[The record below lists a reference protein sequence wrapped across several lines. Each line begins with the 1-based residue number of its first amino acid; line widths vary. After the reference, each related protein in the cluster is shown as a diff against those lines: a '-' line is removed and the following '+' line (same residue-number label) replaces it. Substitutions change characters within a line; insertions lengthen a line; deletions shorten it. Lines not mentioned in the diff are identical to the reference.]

1 MLPLHDDNP
10 TRRLPLVTLAIIVL
24 NVLAFIF
31 WEPTFAGGSPNEKQ
45 AKQISFFYCHAEV
58 PWEVTH
64 QENLA
69 EGGDEAVEELDEQD
83 PLGPGNREEYAD
95 FQRFLRQR
103 CPDKSWW
110 QSIFVAM
117 FLHGGW
123 LHLGGNMLFL
133 WIFGNN
139 VEDRLGPILY
149 VPFYIGAGIAAAIGQ
164 LLVDTNSVVP
174 NLGASGA
181 IAGVLGAYLVMFPR
195 RRVLTLVFFFFITAI
210 WLPAWVVLGAWFV
223 LQLFNGVGAVT
234 AGIDTGVAF
243 FAHIGGF
250 VFGAVVALLFFPKEG
265 LGARPPPPRPDF
277 RAGRRGWGRRQAP
290 PPEEGWRPY

>member
-10 TRRLPLVTLAIIVL
+10 TRRFAWVTLAVIAL
-24 NVLAFIF
+24 NVAAFLF
-31 WEPTFAGGSPNEKQ
+31 WEPTFASGPSKDQKQ
-45 AKQISFFYCHAEV
+45 AVFFYCHAEV

-69 EGGDEAVEELDEQD
+69 EGGGEAVGAMDEQD
-83 PLGPGNREEYAD
+83 PLGPGDRADYAGV
-95 FQRFLRQR
+95 QRVLQR
-103 CPDKSWW
+103 SCPSKSWW

-139 VEDRLGPILY
+139 VEDRLGPLLY
-149 VPFYIGAGIAAAIGQ
+149 FPFYIAAGLAASIAQ
-164 LLVDTNSVVP
+164 LLIDTNSTVP

-195 RRVLTLVFFFFITAI
+195 RRVLTLVIFIFITAI
-210 WLPAWVVLGAWFV
+210 WLPAWVVLGAWFI
-223 LQLFNGVGAVT
+223 LQLFSGVGAVT
-234 AGIDTGVAF
+234 AHVSSGVAF

-250 VFGAVVALLFFPKEG
+250 AFGALLALLFFPKEG
-265 LGARPPPPRPDF
+265 LGRRPPPPRPGF
-277 RAGRRGWGRRQAP
+277 QRRGLGWGRRQQP
-290 PPEEGWRPY
+290 PDEGWRPY